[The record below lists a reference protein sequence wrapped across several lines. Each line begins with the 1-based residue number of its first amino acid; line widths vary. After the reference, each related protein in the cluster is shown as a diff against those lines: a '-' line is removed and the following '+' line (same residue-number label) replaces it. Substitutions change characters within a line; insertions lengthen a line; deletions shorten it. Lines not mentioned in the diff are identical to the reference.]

1 VLDRGGESVNS
12 WPWVKRVANGVRHRF
27 RTAEARTP
35 QFDATDIDSLVQL
48 HANTWAVEGSAW
60 DPYRDAHLRL
70 PEWFS
75 HDLDPWGDLYR
86 QQQLRLWQ
94 LVAGVDRPYDPEV
107 DEKEEPGWSD
117 ADPVRLPGYFR
128 RRDPAAV
135 AIASDHQ
142 LATGML
148 LKHSGLKPGDRAL
161 EYGAGFGQT
170 ALVLARLGVEVD
182 TVDVS
187 ETFCRFVREQATFFQ
202 VSLAAHRGQFGIN
215 PRPGERYR
223 LIWFYESFHHCLEF
237 RSVVRQLVDMLEP
250 GGRIVLGGEPIVAE
264 PCVAVPYAWGLRLHS
279 EAVVMTRKMRWCELG
294 FTESF
299 LFDLFARSGL
309 GGQRVECEPSPFGRL
324 FVFTKPS

>member
-1 VLDRGGESVNS
+1 MNAQ
-12 WPWVKRVANGVRHRF
+12 PWVKRVANGVRHRF
-27 RTAEARTP
+27 RAAEVRAP
-35 QFDATDIDSLVQL
+35 QFDTADIDLLVDL
-48 HANTWAVEGSAW
+48 HARTWAVEGSAW
-60 DPYRDAHLRL
+60 DPYRHAHLRL
-70 PEWFS
+70 PDWFK
-75 HDLDPWGDLYR
+75 HDLDPWSDLYR
-86 QQQLRLWQ
+86 EQQLRLWQ
-94 LVAGVDRPYDPEV
+94 LVTGVDRPYDPEL
-107 DEKEEPGWSD
+107 DEKEESAWSD
-117 ADPVRLPGYFR
+117 VDPVRRPGYFQ

-170 ALVLARLGVEVD
+170 ALAFARLGVEVD

-223 LIWFYESFHHCLEF
+223 LIWFYESFHHCLDF
-237 RSVVRQLVDMLEP
+237 RSVVPQLVDMLEP

-264 PCVAVPYAWGLRLHS
+264 PCVAVPYSWGLRLHS